1 MSNVGIFGLRLQ
13 LPEYNDRTSPKEGI
27 SVRYGH
33 ACSVAVLKWA
43 LQCELQK
50 TDPLLYN
57 AQLD

>member
-27 SVRYGH
+27 SVRLRC

-43 LQCELQK
+43 LQCELHE
-50 TDPLLYN
+50 TDPPMYN
-57 AQLD
+57 A